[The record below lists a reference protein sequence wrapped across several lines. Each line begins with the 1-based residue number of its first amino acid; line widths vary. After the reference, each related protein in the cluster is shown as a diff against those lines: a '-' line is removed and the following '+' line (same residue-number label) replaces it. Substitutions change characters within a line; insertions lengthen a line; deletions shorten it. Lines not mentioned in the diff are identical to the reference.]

1 MIVYNVT
8 CNVAPEVE
16 KQWQEWID
24 LQLNDIS
31 KSKKISTTS
40 ILKLNTNTPT
50 EGIVYAL
57 QYQIKDHNTLENFL
71 KNEDQTLKDRI
82 RDFGE
87 AVLHFS
93 SQLEIIKNTHESR
106 FS

>member
-16 KQWQEWID
+16 NQWLEWVD
-24 LQLNDIS
+24 LQLNNIS
-31 KSKKISTTS
+31 KSEKIIGTS
-40 ILKLNTNTPT
+40 ILKLNTNSPT
-50 EGIVYAL
+50 EEAVYAL

-71 KNEDQTLKDRI
+71 NNEDKTLKDRI
-82 RDFGE
+82 KMDFGE

-93 SQLEIIKNTHESR
+93 SQLEIIKKYP
-106 FS
+106 

>member
-40 ILKLNTNTPT
+40 ILKL
-50 EGIVYAL
+50 
-57 QYQIKDHNTLENFL
+57 
-71 KNEDQTLKDRI
+71 
-82 RDFGE
+82 
-87 AVLHFS
+87 
-93 SQLEIIKNTHESR
+93 
-106 FS
+106 

>member
-16 KQWQEWID
+16 KQWLEWID

-31 KSKKISTTS
+31 KSEKISGSS
-40 ILKLNTNTPT
+40 ILKLNTNNPK
-50 EGIVYAL
+50 EGAVYAL
-57 QYQIKDHNTLENFL
+57 QYQISDHNSLQNFL
-71 KNEDQTLKDRI
+71 ENEDQVLKKQI
-82 RDFGE
+82 KIQFGE

-93 SQLEIIKNTHESR
+93 SQLHIIKEYP
-106 FS
+106 